1 MLWTTSPSV
10 RAPARDGE
18 TWLELCFIRPEL
30 WPRLHSNSRKV
41 YQVGYRQLNYNFY
54 MVILL
59 GAAGFSFWA
68 RADSKDCVDSKN
80 LTEYWKQMLMQVS
93 SGAGLEK
100 VSAIVTR
107 Y

>member
-1 MLWTTSPSV
+1 MERPGWSCVSSDQSCGRGSTQTQE
-10 RAPARDGE
+10 R
-18 TWLELCFIRPEL
+18 FIRWDTKGNL
-30 WPRLHSNSRKV
+30 TVTIIS
-41 YQVGYRQLNYNFY
+41 
-54 MVILL
+54 VIIL